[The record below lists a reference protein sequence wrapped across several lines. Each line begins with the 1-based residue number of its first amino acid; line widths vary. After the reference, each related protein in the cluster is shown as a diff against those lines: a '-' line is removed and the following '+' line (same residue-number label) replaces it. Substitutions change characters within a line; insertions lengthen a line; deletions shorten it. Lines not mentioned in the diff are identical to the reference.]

1 MFQFNKNK
9 ILNHS
14 AKEMFDLVM
23 DIEKYPLFLPW
34 CKETKIIKTINEQH
48 LQALMIVNFK
58 GISQKY
64 ISDVKSNYSNIDGF
78 DYFTIDVN
86 AIEGPFKKLNNH
98 WKIKNINNFNNN
110 KNINN
115 EGQKPIN
122 CEISFFIDF
131 EFNSSLLQK
140 MIGLV
145 FGIASEKMI
154 NAFEQRASTIYK

>member
-9 ILNHS
+9 ILSHS
-14 AKEMFDLVM
+14 AKQMLDLVM

-64 ISDVKSNYSNIDGF
+64 ISDVKSSYSNIDGI
-78 DYFTIDVN
+78 DYFAIDVI

-98 WKIKNINNFNNN
+98 WKIKDINNNNP
-110 KNINN
+110 KST
-115 EGQKPIN
+115 N

-131 EFNSSLLQK
+131 EFSSLLLQK

-154 NAFEQRASTIYK
+154 NAFEQRALEIYK

>member
-14 AKEMFDLVM
+14 AKQMLDLVM

-64 ISDVKSNYSNIDGF
+64 ISDVKSSYSNIDGI
-78 DYFTIDVN
+78 DYFAIDVT

-98 WKIKNINNFNNN
+98 WKIKDINNNP
-110 KNINN
+110 KST
-115 EGQKPIN
+115 N

-131 EFNSSLLQK
+131 EFNSLLLQK

-154 NAFEQRASTIYK
+154 NAFEQRALDIYK

>member
-14 AKEMFDLVM
+14 AKQMLDLVM
-23 DIEKYPLFLPW
+23 DVEKYPLFLPW

-48 LQALMIVNFK
+48 LQALMIVSFK

-64 ISDVKSNYSNIDGF
+64 ISDVKSSYSNIDGI
-78 DYFTIDVN
+78 DYFAIDVT

-98 WKIKNINNFNNN
+98 WKIKDINNNNL
-110 KNINN
+110 KS
-115 EGQKPIN
+115 KN

-131 EFNSSLLQK
+131 EFNSLLLQK

-154 NAFEQRASTIYK
+154 NAFEQRASDIYK

>member
-14 AKEMFDLVM
+14 AKQMLHLVM

-48 LQALMIVNFK
+48 LQALMIVSFK

-64 ISDVKSNYSNIDGF
+64 ISDVKSSYSNIDGIN
-78 DYFTIDVN
+78 YFAIDVT

-98 WKIKNINNFNNN
+98 WKIKDINNNNL
-110 KNINN
+110 KS
-115 EGQKPIN
+115 KN

-131 EFNSSLLQK
+131 EFNSLLLQK

-154 NAFEQRASTIYK
+154 NAFEQRASDIYK

>member
-34 CKETKIIKTINEQH
+34 CKETKIINTINEQH

-78 DYFTIDVN
+78 DHFTIDVN

-98 WKIKNINNFNNN
+98 WKIKDINNFN
-110 KNINN
+110 INL
-115 EGQKPIN
+115 
-122 CEISFFIDF
+122 FFLF
-131 EFNSSLLQK
+131 F
-140 MIGLV
+140 
-145 FGIASEKMI
+145 
-154 NAFEQRASTIYK
+154 

>member
-14 AKEMFDLVM
+14 AKQMLHLVM

-48 LQALMIVNFK
+48 LQALMIVSFK

-64 ISDVKSNYSNIDGF
+64 ISDVKSSYSNIDGI
-78 DYFTIDVN
+78 DYFAIDVT

-98 WKIKNINNFNNN
+98 WKIKDINNNNL
-110 KNINN
+110 KS
-115 EGQKPIN
+115 KN

-131 EFNSSLLQK
+131 EFNSLLLQK

-154 NAFEQRASTIYK
+154 NAFEQRASDIYK

>member
-14 AKEMFDLVM
+14 AKQMLDLVM

-64 ISDVKSNYSNIDGF
+64 ISDVKSSYSNIDGI
-78 DYFTIDVN
+78 DYFAIDVI

-98 WKIKNINNFNNN
+98 WKIKDINNNNP
-110 KNINN
+110 KST
-115 EGQKPIN
+115 N

-131 EFNSSLLQK
+131 EFNSLLLQK

-154 NAFEQRASTIYK
+154 NAFEQRASVIYK